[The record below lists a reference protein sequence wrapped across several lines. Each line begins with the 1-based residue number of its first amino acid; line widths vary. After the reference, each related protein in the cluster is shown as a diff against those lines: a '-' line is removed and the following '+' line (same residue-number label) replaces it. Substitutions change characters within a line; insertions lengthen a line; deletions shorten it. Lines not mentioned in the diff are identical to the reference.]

1 MSNKMDSKRSL
12 IEAYL
17 EDIPIGKT
25 KLFTWYATPIGIAAV
40 KSSIP
45 IVDSEKLL
53 EIAIN
58 EGREIAL
65 DLSKE
70 ENEYY
75 KINQRIVFI
84 FYS

>member
-17 EDIPIGKT
+17 EDIPIGIT
-25 KLFTWYATPIGIAAV
+25 KVFTWYATPIGIAASI
-40 KSSIP
+40 SSLP
-45 IVDSEKLL
+45 VVDSDKLL

-75 KINQRIVFI
+75 KINERIVFV